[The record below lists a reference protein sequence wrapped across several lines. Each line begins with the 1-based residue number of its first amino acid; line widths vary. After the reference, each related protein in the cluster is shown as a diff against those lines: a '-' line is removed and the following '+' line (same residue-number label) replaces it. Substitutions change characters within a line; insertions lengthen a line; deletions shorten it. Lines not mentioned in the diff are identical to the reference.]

1 MTGRSSPAPGT
12 LTRLFLR
19 NTAANLA
26 LRGASVVASLVATAA
41 LVHGYGEDR
50 FAVIVLGL
58 HLAGLASL
66 AAPGLPGALTRE
78 VAAAVGRGARGDAG
92 RLVRAAGRL
101 YLLGG
106 LLLGSALAAFALL
119 GGMRLF
125 RFPPGTYREGT
136 TVLALAGA
144 VLAARWAFAAFGDA
158 LAGLQE
164 YPYLAAVRSA
174 VALGV
179 SAGVAL
185 AAWRGLPL
193 AVVPGIHALAR
204 VVEGLLLRARARR
217 LLPPPPVPPGKTLR
231 TLRPVFRIGAEMAV
245 LEVAGVVHHRVDTL
259 VLAVLASAPAVAAC
273 QVTVRL
279 HNLVREFQGT
289 LASALAPL
297 VARES
302 GRGNEA
308 AVEQVLYRGTRYDL
322 VVLLPVVIPAVLFAG
337 DFLRLWLG
345 PEWARW
351 GPLAAAFAGYWGVA
365 ALTTF
370 AGQVAVGT
378 ANVRP
383 LAAIAAGT
391 AVVNLALSI
400 VLAPRHGVAGVLGA
414 TLVAYGL
421 ALPLQ
426 AIFLFPRLG
435 IRPGRFLREVILP
448 VYPAA
453 LALAVTL
460 ALLRRVVPP
469 PAGFP
474 ALVFQGSIAG
484 FVVLA
489 VLARVALEPRDRQR
503 LRAFLRG
510 RREEAR

>member
-1 MTGRSSPAPGT
+1 VTAPSPPAPGA

-19 NTAANLA
+19 NTGANLA

-50 FAVIVLGL
+50 FALVVLGL

-78 VAAAVGRGARGDAG
+78 VAAAIGRGDPVEAG

-101 YLLGG
+101 YLVGG
-106 LLLGSALAAFALL
+106 LLLGGGLAAFASL
-119 GGMRLF
+119 GGMRIF
-125 RFPPGTYREGT
+125 RFPPETFREGT
-136 TVLALAGA
+136 AVLALAGV
-144 VLAARWAFAAFGDA
+144 VLAARWAFAAWGDA

-164 YPYLAAVRSA
+164 YPYLAVVRSGIA
-174 VALGV
+174 FAL

-185 AAWRGLPL
+185 VAWRGLPL
-193 AVVPGIHALAR
+193 PAVLGVHGIARLA
-204 VVEGLLLRARARR
+204 EGLFLRSRARR
-217 LLPPPPVPPGKTLR
+217 LLPAPPVPPRETLR
-231 TLRPVFRIGAEMAV
+231 TLRPVFRIGADMAI
-245 LEVAGVVHHRVDTL
+245 LEVAGIVHHRVDTL
-259 VLAVLASAPAVAAC
+259 VLAVLASASAVAAC

-322 VVLLPVVIPAVLFAG
+322 VVLLPVVVPAVLFAG

-391 AVVNLALSI
+391 AVVNLGLS
-400 VLAPRHGVAGVLGA
+400 VLLAPRHGVAGVLGA

-435 IRPGRFLREVILP
+435 IRAGRFLREVILP

-453 LALAVTL
+453 GAVTL
-460 ALLRRVVPP
+460 VLAALRRVVPP
-469 PAGFP
+469 PASFP
-474 ALVFQGSIAG
+474 GLVLQGGVAG
-484 FVVLA
+484 FLVLA
-489 VLARVALEPRDRQR
+489 VLLGAALEPRDRER
-503 LRAFLRG
+503 LRALLPG
-510 RREEAR
+510 HGGERR